1 MMSNLRSI
9 VYELEHL
16 PLTDFD
22 ANGMIT
28 PRACLKLLERMEWT
42 PEFKLNVVPAG
53 DKIVLTVEVHI
64 ISEKYKLYEGQAIGI
79 IDGSKDPQWELERL
93 QGLALQNAVKFV
105 VALNGMDMDTLYELA
120 RFTTQTNNTQTNNTP
135 TVQNQQ
141 VVTQSQTQQ
150 AEQVKPQQV
159 STTSS
164 NDSSKTEQ
172 PRQKTE
178 QLQRLQYNKPQTGH
192 TLDKQTK
199 FLFDLLA
206 KVVQKTGKSVDQLIT
221 LLLPLG
227 TQIDTLNKREKSL
240 LIDYL
245 KMKLNPDFREFC
257 TKLEKTAI
265 DLQYPL
271 IRFLDEIVRR
281 FSNSLS
287 EYTPDELMAIG
298 NQLYNWNL
306 AAEENEKEDPVIAKI
321 QELISDDND
330 DEAPF

>member
-1 MMSNLRSI
+1 MSNFRSI
-9 VYELEHL
+9 VYELENL
-16 PLTDFD
+16 SLMDFD

-28 PRACLKLLERMEWT
+28 PKACLKLLERMEWT
-42 PEFKLNVVPAG
+42 PEFKLNVIPAN
-53 DKIVLTVEVHI
+53 DKFVLTVEVHI
-64 ISEKYKLYEGQAIGI
+64 ISEKHRLYEGQAIGI

-93 QGLALQNAVKFV
+93 QGLALQNAMKFV
-105 VALNGMDMDTLYELA
+105 VALNGMDMDMVYELA
-120 RFTTQTNNTQTNNTP
+120 RLKAQTNNTP
-135 TVQNQQ
+135 AVQNQQ
-141 VVTQSQTQQ
+141 VVTQPQTQQ
-150 AEQVKPQQV
+150 AEQVKPRQV
-159 STTSS
+159 SLTSA

-178 QLQRLQYNKPQTGH
+178 QLRRLQYSKPQTNH

-199 FLFDLLA
+199 FLFDLLT
-206 KVVQKTGKSVDQLIT
+206 KVAQKTGKTVNQLT
-221 LLLPLG
+221 ALLLPLG
-227 TQIDTLNKREKSL
+227 TQIDTLNKRDKSI

-245 KMKLNPDFREFC
+245 KLKLNPDFKEFC
-257 TKLEKTAI
+257 SKLEGTAI

-281 FSNSLS
+281 FSKSLG

-321 QELISDDND
+321 HELISDDND

>member
-1 MMSNLRSI
+1 MSNLRSI
-9 VYELEHL
+9 VYELENL
-16 PLTDFD
+16 SLMDFD
-22 ANGMIT
+22 ANGVIT
-28 PRACLKLLERMEWT
+28 PKACLKLLERMDWT
-42 PEFKLNVVPAG
+42 PEFKLNVIPAG
-53 DKIVLTVEVHI
+53 DKFVLTVEVHI
-64 ISEKYKLYEGQAIGI
+64 ISEKHRLYEGQAIGI
-79 IDGSKDPQWELERL
+79 IDGSKDPQCELERL
-93 QGLALQNAVKFV
+93 QGLALQNAMKFI
-105 VALNGMDMDTLYELA
+105 VALNGMDIDMVYELA
-120 RFTTQTNNTQTNNTP
+120 RLTAQTNNTP
-135 TVQNQQ
+135 AVQNQQ
-141 VVTQSQTQQ
+141 VETQPQTQQ
-150 AEQVKPQQV
+150 AEQVKPRQV
-159 STTSS
+159 SSTSA

-178 QLQRLQYNKPQTGH
+178 QLQRLQYNKPQTNH

-199 FLFDLLA
+199 FLFDLLT
-206 KVVQKTGKSVDQLIT
+206 KVAQKTGKSVDQLIT

-281 FSNSLS
+281 FSKNLS

>member
-1 MMSNLRSI
+1 MSNLRSI
-9 VYELEHL
+9 VYELENL
-16 PLTDFD
+16 SLMDFD

-28 PRACLKLLERMEWT
+28 PKACLKLLERMEWT
-42 PEFKLNVVPAG
+42 PEFKLNVIPAG
-53 DKIVLTVEVHI
+53 DKFVLTVEVHI
-64 ISEKYKLYEGQAIGI
+64 ISEKHRLYEGQAIGI

-93 QGLALQNAVKFV
+93 QGLALQNAMKFV
-105 VALNGMDMDTLYELA
+105 VALNGMDMDMVYELA
-120 RFTTQTNNTQTNNTP
+120 RIKAQANNETVTQPVTQ
-135 TVQNQQ
+135 VQQKVAQPQVQQ
-141 VVTQSQTQQ
+141 VAAQS
-150 AEQVKPQQV
+150 KPQQV
-159 STTSS
+159 SSTSS
-164 NDSSKTEQ
+164 DGSSKAGQ

-178 QLQRLQYNKPQTGH
+178 QLQRLQYSKPQTSH

-199 FLFDLLA
+199 FLFDLLT
-206 KVVQKTGKSVDQLIT
+206 KVAQKTGKSVDQLIT

-227 TQIDTLNKREKSL
+227 TQIDTLHKYEKSM

-271 IRFLDEIVRR
+271 IRFLDEIVRK
-281 FSNSLS
+281 FSKNLS

-306 AAEENEKEDPVIAKI
+306 AVEENEKEDPVIAKI